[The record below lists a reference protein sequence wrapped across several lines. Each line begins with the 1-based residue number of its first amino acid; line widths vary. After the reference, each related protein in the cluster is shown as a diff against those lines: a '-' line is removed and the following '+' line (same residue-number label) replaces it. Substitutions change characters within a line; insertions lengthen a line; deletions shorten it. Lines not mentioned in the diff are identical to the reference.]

1 MARLGLLIGQNH
13 FCRSAWPMMP
23 TPVGAGYSSSW
34 LAKTTRRM
42 NGLRRWPLVL
52 RSALASSWSVLCSW
66 STSRMNG
73 LRTWPPRRGRVKHS
87 SWSTSFLRA
96 EAIYNL
102 QPPVLPPPR
111 PCRPSWATCVTLLD
125 HLGILVGL
133 SSSRPPA
140 PLPCI
145 QALAVLARTAQLP
158 VRREHLVVAAL
169 AGPFWDLEC
178 SVEFAVPVGV
188 WSAVL
193 VDQVLVPFG
202 ESGRRRWMV
211 GRLPHQLCRWLVSSS
226 AAEWLNYRRRHSWA
240 RCRAAVVFPALSLLE
255 GVCRPFGRRLFTRT
269 RN

>member
-1 MARLGLLIGQNH
+1 MPAKGVRYKTLLLRFGSNHHEAYERLTQVATSAEVSLGEFLERAVFLEHEPYERLTHMAAQARASEAQFLEHLI
-13 FCRSAWPMMP
+13 
-23 TPVGAGYSSSW
+23 
-34 LAKTTRRM
+34 
-42 NGLRRWPLVL
+42 
-52 RSALASSWSVLCSW
+52 
-66 STSRMNG
+66 
-73 LRTWPPRRGRVKHS
+73 
-87 SWSTSFLRA
+87 LRA

-202 ESGRRRWMV
+202 ESGV
-211 GRLPHQLCRWLVSSS
+211 GGGWLAGYHISS
-226 AAEWLNYRRRHSWA
+226 AVGW
-240 RCRAAVVFPALSLLE
+240 CRLAPQN
-255 GVCRPFGRRLFTRT
+255 G
-269 RN
+269 